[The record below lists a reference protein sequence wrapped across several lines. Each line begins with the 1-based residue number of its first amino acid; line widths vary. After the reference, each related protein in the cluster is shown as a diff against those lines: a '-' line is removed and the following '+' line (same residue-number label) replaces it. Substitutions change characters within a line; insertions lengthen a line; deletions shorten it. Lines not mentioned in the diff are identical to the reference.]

1 MTGQICRYDI
11 IKTQTKR
18 NARVLKTKF
27 FNAKGNITMKVI
39 YTNKTIELTKA
50 EAKSASNPTSI
61 EYDTLKTL
69 RKDNPNFEV
78 VVKESSK
85 RSTKQRNGYKGLD
98 FDYMETYI
106 IHHSKESDT
115 VLMEFYKRTGR
126 RDKTH
131 DALPRAQA
139 YSKVAKWFLDQY
151 SEIKNFYKDEKIAIK
166 N

>member
-1 MTGQICRYDI
+1 
-11 IKTQTKR
+11 
-18 NARVLKTKF
+18 
-27 FNAKGNITMKVI
+27 MKVI
-39 YTNKTIELTKA
+39 YANKTIELTKA
-50 EAKSASNPTSI
+50 EAKSASNPTSK
-61 EYDTLKTL
+61 EYKELLKY

-78 VVKESSK
+78 VVKESPK

-126 RDKTH
+126 SDKTH
-131 DALPRAQA
+131 DALPQAQA

-151 SEIKNFYKDEKIAIK
+151 SEIKDFYKKEKIATT